1 MVIFVA
7 ILLIFLFIFMIV
19 WAFLPILFSLP
30 NETAQKRT
38 DPTKD
43 WKVQETWEDYPS
55 PDYNAVHT
63 YCSIAYDDSGKT
75 FYYRTRNPELQ
86 VGDFVYVPVGAR
98 YEKRMGRIVRMQDY
112 MGRHAPY
119 PLERTKHVIG
129 KVEG

>member
-1 MVIFVA
+1 MFNWCKNLRKGLKTNIA
-7 ILLIFLFIFMIV
+7 
-19 WAFLPILFSLP
+19 
-30 NETAQKRT
+30 TGGKQY
-38 DPTKD
+38 D
-43 WKVQETWEDYPS
+43 WKLKETWEDYPS

-63 YCSIAYDDSGKT
+63 YCSIAFDDSGKT
-75 FYYRTRNPELQ
+75 FYYRTRTPELQ

-112 MGRHAPY
+112 VGRRAPY